1 MDIIDDIAGCSTAGA
16 MKRAGAMEKGSASA
30 NARIA
35 DLRRM
40 MVDCQVRTY
49 DVTDRAVLA
58 AMDETPRE
66 SFLPGHA
73 AELSYLDRAETITS
87 AEGSRRTLLQ
97 PMVLAR
103 MLQFLD
109 VEPGERVL
117 DYAGGAGYSA
127 AVLAGMGAE
136 VTSVDP
142 LPGMAALARASLDAA
157 HLGQVRTAPALA
169 ADHVGF
175 DCILINGACEVRPD
189 ALLARLCP
197 SGRAIGVM
205 GVGRAA
211 RVMLYQRS
219 GDAMSGRVVFDAAA
233 PLLDEFRKPAEFVF

>member
-1 MDIIDDIAGCSTAGA
+1 MAN
-16 MKRAGAMEKGSASA
+16 GSASA
-30 NARIA
+30 NPRIA

-58 AMDETPRE
+58 ALDEVPRE
-66 SFLPGHA
+66 AFLPGHE
-73 AELSYLDRAETITS
+73 AELSYLDRAETVTTP
-87 AEGSRRTLLQ
+87 EGARRTLLQ

-109 VEPGERVL
+109 VQPGERVL

-127 AVLAGMGAE
+127 AVLAAMGAE
-136 VTSVDP
+136 VTAVDP
-142 LPGMAALARASLDAA
+142 LPGMAALARATLDAA
-157 HLGQVRTAPALA
+157 HLGQVRTSPVLA

-175 DCILINGACEVRPD
+175 DCILINGACELPPD

-211 RVMLYQRS
+211 KVMLYQRS
-219 GDAMSGRVVFDAAA
+219 GDAMSGRMVFDAAA
-233 PLLDEFRKPAEFVF
+233 PLIDDFRKPAEFVF

>member
-1 MDIIDDIAGCSTAGA
+1 
-16 MKRAGAMEKGSASA
+16 MKKAGAMENGSASA
-30 NARIA
+30 NARVA

-58 AMDETPRE
+58 AMDKVPRE
-66 SFLPGHA
+66 AFLPGHSP
-73 AELSYLDRAETITS
+73 ELSYLDRAETIIS
-87 AEGSRRTLLQ
+87 PEGARRTLLQ

-109 VEPGERVL
+109 VQPGERVL

-127 AVLAGMGAE
+127 AVLAAMGAE
-136 VTSVDP
+136 VTAVDP
-142 LPGMAALARASLDAA
+142 LPGMSALARTTLDAA
-157 HLGQVRTAPALA
+157 QFGQVQSGPSLA

-175 DCILINGACEVRPD
+175 DCILINGACEVQPD
-189 ALLARLCP
+189 AILSRLCP
-197 SGRAIGVM
+197 SGRAIGVI

-211 RVMLYQRS
+211 KVMLYQRS
-219 GDAMSGRVVFDAAA
+219 GDAMSGRMVFDAAA

>member
-1 MDIIDDIAGCSTAGA
+1 MD
-16 MKRAGAMEKGSASA
+16 KGSASA

-40 MVDCQVRTY
+40 MVDCQLRTY

-58 AMDETPRE
+58 AMDKVPRE
-66 SFLPGHA
+66 MFLPGHQ
-73 AELSYLDRAETITS
+73 AELSYLDRSETVIS
-87 AEGSRRTLLQ
+87 PDGGSRTLLQ

-117 DYAGGAGYSA
+117 DYGGGAGYSA
-127 AVLAGMGAE
+127 AVLATMGAE
-136 VTSVDP
+136 VTAVDTA
-142 LPGMAALARASLDAA
+142 PGMAALARATLDAA
-157 HLGQVRTAPALA
+157 HLGQVRTAPDLA

-175 DCILINGACEVRPD
+175 DCILINGACELQPD

-197 SGRAIGVM
+197 SGRAIGII

-211 RVMLYQRS
+211 KVMLYQRS
-219 GDAMSGRVVFDAAA
+219 GDAMSGRMVFDAAA